1 MAGVEMNVY
10 YLRKREETDLFGVF
24 VLRGFGGENDDE
36 IQGGEEMNDWETIDT
51 DVPDETSGDLMHSDL
66 LNPVWTFWGHVL
78 FEGEYLEI
86 MTICLRCGNGVTSC
100 TCPEAEDVSNISQEE
115 SHQTHRLP
123 GL

>member
-1 MAGVEMNVY
+1 MQKIG
-10 YLRKREETDLFGVF
+10 EETYDNNPESWKDHF
-24 VLRGFGGENDDE
+24 RNQEGEN
-36 IQGGEEMNDWETIDT
+36 MNDWETIDI
-51 DVPDETSGDLMHSDL
+51 DMPEEISGDLMHSDL

-100 TCPEAEDVSNISQEE
+100 TCPEPEDVSNISLGE